1 MIKRKNM
8 SYYNALNDQERFLVD
23 LGWKDAMTRVVEV
36 LDKEIAVLEKQYS
49 STVWESYLSQ
59 DLTLNKNAQSL
70 KGTIAGLVKAKFFIT
85 EQ

>member
-1 MIKRKNM
+1 M

-36 LDKEIAVLEKQYS
+36 LDKEIAVLEKQHS
-49 STVWESYLSQ
+49 STLWESYLSQ
-59 DLTLNKNAQSL
+59 DLILNKNAQSL

>member
-1 MIKRKNM
+1 M

-49 STVWESYLSQ
+49 STLWESYLSQ
-59 DLTLNKNAQSL
+59 DLILNKNAQSL
-70 KGTIAGLVKAKFFIT
+70 KGTIAGLVKAKLFIT

>member
-36 LDKEIAVLEKQYS
+36 LDKEIAVLEKQHS
-49 STVWESYLSQ
+49 STLWESYLSQ
-59 DLTLNKNAQSL
+59 DLILNKNAQSL

>member
-1 MIKRKNM
+1 M

>member
-49 STVWESYLSQ
+49 STLWESYLSQ
-59 DLTLNKNAQSL
+59 DLILNKNAQSL